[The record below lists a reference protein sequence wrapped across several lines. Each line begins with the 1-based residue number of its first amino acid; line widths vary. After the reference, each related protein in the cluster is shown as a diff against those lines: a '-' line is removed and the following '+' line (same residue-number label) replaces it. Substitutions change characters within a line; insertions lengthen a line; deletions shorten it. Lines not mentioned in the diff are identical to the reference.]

1 MTIYDKTQDEKI
13 QFPVGIG
20 IIQTEPVRNFYN
32 TSDATATSSDIIVG
46 KTAYSRYG
54 IINGELDLQNEKETS
69 YQEGYNDIISEQSDA
84 NITPNKV
91 VNGYIGYAANN
102 QKIVG
107 TLDAIT
113 SIDVAEQGIKFHNWS
128 TEILPGY
135 YNFINVTD
143 LNNMFNNCPNLTKIE
158 NSMNCESVQNFG
170 QFFIDCPN
178 ITEFGMYNIKNSI
191 SLSPYN
197 NLLPSTV
204 KSVIDGLMYTDKSPI
219 ISLGINLQKVD
230 ENTIASAVNKG
241 WLVAGVNLPQVFTPI
256 LNNEWQLSTQY
267 TWLDTELYD
276 GIYESSSNYQV
287 NSGKATMSI
296 EIDGYTDFT
305 FYICSYGEANYDYIW
320 VGKLDQIPSTDNDA
334 YATTKGT
341 PKEPTSLANFTE
353 VKFSNLDA
361 RKHTINIVYKK
372 DGSGNSFNDRGYVI
386 IPKYQ

>member
-32 TSDATATSSDIIVG
+32 TSDATATPSDIVVG

-54 IINGELDLQNEKETS
+54 MINGELDLQNEKETS

-84 NITPNKV
+84 NITPDKV

-102 QKIVG
+102 RRVVG
-107 TLDAIT
+107 ILEAIT

-128 TEILPGY
+128 TEILPAY
-135 YNFINVTD
+135 YNFMNVTD

-158 NSMNCESVQNFG
+158 DSMNCVSVQNFG
-170 QFFIDCPN
+170 QFFVDCPN

-191 SLSPYN
+191 SLSPCN

-204 KSVIDGLMYTDKSPI
+204 KSVVDGLMYTDKSPI

-241 WLVAGVNLPQVFTPI
+241 WLVAGVNLPQEFTPI
-256 LNNEWQLSTQY
+256 LNDEWQLSTQY

-276 GIYESSSNYQV
+276 GIYESYSNYQV

-320 VGKLDQIPSTDNDA
+320 VGKLDQMPTTDNDA
-334 YATTKGT
+334 YATTKGN
-341 PKEPTSLANFTE
+341 PKEPTSLTNFTE

-361 RKHTINIVYKK
+361 GKHTINIVYKK